1 MISLPWFP
9 KEDEKLRATAVTTRV
24 GGNIPN
30 TLNVLSQVS
39 FSDDRLIFI
48 SAFATK
54 SVSQR
59 LTDTLSQRNVQVAGV
74 WRECF
79 ENPSS
84 WILRSKE
91 TGSRTIVNSNGYH
104 L

>member
-1 MISLPWFP
+1 MPWFP
-9 KEDEKLRATAVTTRV
+9 KEDEKLRATALTSRV

-30 TLNVLSQVS
+30 TLKVLSQVCS
-39 FSDDRLIFI
+39 SSEDRLVFI

-54 SVSQR
+54 YASQR
-59 LTDTLSQRNVQVAGV
+59 LTDVLSEQGVQVAGV
-74 WRECF
+74 WRQCE

-84 WILRSKE
+84 WILQSKE
-91 TGSRTIVNSNGYH
+91 SGSRTIVNYNAYDQ

>member
-1 MISLPWFP
+1 
-9 KEDEKLRATAVTTRV
+9 LRASAVSTRV

-30 TLNVLSQVS
+30 SLNVLCQVAS
-39 FSDDRLIFI
+39 AEDRLVFV
-48 SAFATK
+48 STFADK

-59 LTDTLSQRNVQVAGV
+59 LIDTLSQRNIQVAGV
-74 WRECF
+74 WRDCP

-91 TGSRTIVNSNGYH
+91 TGSRTIVNYNG
-104 L
+104 